1 MPTAG
6 VIVPRVTDSFDP
18 PLVDANDIAALCAVR
33 SAMVVACLRRLATRS
48 ARVTECQIYLHAK
61 VSSNT
66 SLRTLTKISSNQPQ
80 RFAPRFGSS

>member
-48 ARVTECQIYLHAK
+48 ARVTECQYLHANLLK
-61 VSSNT
+61 HFPPDAD
-66 SLRTLTKISSNQPQ
+66 KNQL
-80 RFAPRFGSS
+80 

>member
-33 SAMVVACLRRLATRS
+33 VGEAPAMVVAYLKGFATRS
-48 ARVTECQIYLHAK
+48 AWVTEKAK
-61 VSSNT
+61 CTCMQNY
-66 SLRTLTKISSNQPQ
+66 PQ
-80 RFAPRFGSS
+80 TPPH

>member
-33 SAMVVACLRRLATRS
+33 VGEAPAMVVACLKGFATRS
-48 ARVTECQIYLHAK
+48 
-61 VSSNT
+61 
-66 SLRTLTKISSNQPQ
+66 Q
-80 RFAPRFGSS
+80 RG